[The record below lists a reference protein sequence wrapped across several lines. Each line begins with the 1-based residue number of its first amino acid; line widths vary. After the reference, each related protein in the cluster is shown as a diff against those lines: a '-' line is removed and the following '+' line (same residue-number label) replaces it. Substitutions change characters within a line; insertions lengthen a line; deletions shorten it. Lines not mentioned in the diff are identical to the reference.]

1 MAFLNKGGKR
11 ISYECGDLIL
21 EVVTEEREGVVLYK
35 DYNFIDNDK
44 KTAFK
49 LQPGESVKRMTAT
62 ALLELY
68 KLENSIF

>member
-1 MAFLNKGGKR
+1 MPDWLQQPIHYVGSDDEVMPPVLVREFVGK
-11 ISYECGDLIL
+11 GDLII

-49 LQPGESVKRMTAT
+49 L
-62 ALLELY
+62 
-68 KLENSIF
+68 